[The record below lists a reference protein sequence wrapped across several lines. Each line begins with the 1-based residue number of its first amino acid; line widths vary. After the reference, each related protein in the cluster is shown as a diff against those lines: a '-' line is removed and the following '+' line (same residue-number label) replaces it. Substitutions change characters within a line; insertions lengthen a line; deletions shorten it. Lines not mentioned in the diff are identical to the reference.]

1 MDMRKR
7 LLLVL
12 LIFASAGAFL
22 VPLSHVHVNEVI
34 ARPQEVS
41 WLPWAM
47 LYHFS
52 FSVTACATLFASAL
66 HWSKRTLPQRKDVA
80 LLIAPLF
87 AIVALLA
94 LLVESRQPTSIWQLY
109 THPAPPSW
117 MTLGALF
124 LPLFARFLNLWGAAQ
139 WATRFFNKRYAVT
152 KWLAVICAI
161 LVPGILIYSGPEVFL
176 PQSHPVGFSYA
187 FTPMMYLS
195 ALIFFALMLASTRIT
210 LPQQRRMSQWQFLKL
225 ILNGVGKPRLITRP
239 GDSSV
244 AGNVI
249 FGTLLRHRPVD
260 VLVHFP
266 ST

>member
-1 MDMRKR
+1 M
-7 LLLVL
+7 
-12 LIFASAGAFL
+12 G
-22 VPLSHVHVNEVI
+22 N
-34 ARPQEVS
+34 
-41 WLPWAM
+41 
-47 LYHFS
+47 
-52 FSVTACATLFASAL
+52 AL
-66 HWSKRTLPQRKDVA
+66 
-80 LLIAPLF
+80 
-87 AIVALLA
+87 
-94 LLVESRQPTSIWQLY
+94 
-109 THPAPPSW
+109 
-117 MTLGALF
+117 
-124 LPLFARFLNLWGAAQ
+124 
-139 WATRFFNKRYAVT
+139 FNKRYAVT

-161 LVPGILIYSGPEVFL
+161 LVPGMLIYSGPEVFL